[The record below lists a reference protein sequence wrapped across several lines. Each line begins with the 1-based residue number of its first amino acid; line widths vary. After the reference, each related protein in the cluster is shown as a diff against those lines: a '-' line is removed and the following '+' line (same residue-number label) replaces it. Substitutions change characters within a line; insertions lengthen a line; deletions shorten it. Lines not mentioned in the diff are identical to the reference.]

1 MEKTPFKLFNTLSR
15 QVETF
20 TPQVPGKVTMYTC
33 GPTVYGYAHLGN
45 IRTFTF
51 EDVLIKTLRHLG
63 YEVNRVMNIT
73 DVGHLTS
80 DADSGEDKLEVG
92 AKRDG
97 ITAWDVAK
105 RYTGYFLDD
114 LHTLNLEIP
123 QQLIRATDKIEEQIA
138 LVHLLEQKGFTYVT
152 SDGVYFD
159 STKLIDYGKLAH
171 LDIQG
176 LQAGTRIDIGEKRHA
191 TDFALWKFSP
201 QNSHRDM
208 EWESSWG
215 KGFPGWHL
223 ECSAII
229 HASLGTTID
238 IHCGGVDHIPVHH
251 TNEIAQSETAYEA
264 PLAHYWCHADFLLVD
279 GGKMSKSLG
288 NLYTV
293 KDLEQANIDPIAFKL
308 FAYTASYRS
317 KLNFTWDGLE
327 VAHRTLQRLRR
338 AYHAEGKGS
347 DEDSTPFKE
356 SFIAALADDLNTA
369 QALAVVWKAM
379 DAPLTQATRQ
389 AFLTDVD
396 TIFSLNLTQ
405 EPAPFLVPDHIHQ
418 LVETRSK
425 AREAKDWSQADM
437 LRQQIEGAGF
447 TLSDTPNGTILL

>member
-1 MEKTPFKLFNTLSR
+1 METIPFKVFNTLSR

-20 TPQVPGKVTMYTC
+20 TAQTPGKVSMYTC

-51 EDVLIKTLRHLG
+51 EDVLVKTLRRLG
-63 YEVNRVMNIT
+63 YEVHRVMNIT

-97 ITAWDVAK
+97 ITAWDVAD
-105 RYTGYFLDD
+105 RYTTIFLDD
-114 LHTLNLEIP
+114 LRTLNLEIP
-123 QQLIRATDKIEEQIA
+123 NPLVRATDTIQEQIA
-138 LVHLLEQKGFTYVT
+138 LVQTLEQDGFTYIT

-159 STKLIDYGKLAH
+159 SAKLSDYGKLAH
-171 LDIQG
+171 LDIEG
-176 LQAGTRIDIGEKRHA
+176 LQAGARIDIGEKHHV

-201 QNSHRDM
+201 QDSRRDM
-208 EWESSWG
+208 EWESPWG

-229 HASLGTTID
+229 HATLGTTID

-251 TNEIAQSETAYEA
+251 TNEIAQSETAYHK

-308 FAYTASYRS
+308 FSYAASYRS

-327 VAHRTLQRLRR
+327 AANRSLQRLRR
-338 AYHAEGKGS
+338 AYHAEGKGTE
-347 DEDSTPFKE
+347 EDISSYKE
-356 SFIAALADDLNTA
+356 AFIDALADDLNTA
-369 QALAVVWKAM
+369 QALAVIWKAL
-379 DAPLTQATRQ
+379 DAPLTQLARQ
-389 AFLTDVD
+389 AFLSDVD
-396 TIFSLNLTQ
+396 TIFSLNLTL
-405 EPAPFLVPDHIHQ
+405 EPAPLNVPNHIKELVDK
-418 LVETRSK
+418 RSQ
-425 AREAKDWSQADM
+425 ARKDKDWTQADL
-437 LRQQIEGAGF
+437 LRHQIEDAGF
-447 TLSDTPNGTILL
+447 TLSDTVNGTVLL